1 MYEELDEFNQLK
13 SQIVIEFKKSYN
25 RLLETIKKYKFREN
39 SSKGFAAKQNRNSRI
54 IVTDL
59 QILNRILDSTLQY
72 IDTFI
77 LQSGPTEDLNKIIHY
92 LLNQY
97 INGMNSTDT
106 LLNDAMYEYY
116 DDSKSIV
123 KKNSAVRAR
132 DWKKER
138 NSALSYVLHI
148 SIGLLDIKNSLRLY
162 INDYDSKFI
171 NEYQEFI
178 EYLTSR
184 PNYYSYFTA
193 DEQLEETK
201 NNKERK
207 RKLKLNDRLKLK
219 QQN

>member
-1 MYEELDEFNQLK
+1 
-13 SQIVIEFKKSYN
+13 
-25 RLLETIKKYKFREN
+25 
-39 SSKGFAAKQNRNSRI
+39 
-54 IVTDL
+54 
-59 QILNRILDSTLQY
+59 
-72 IDTFI
+72 
-77 LQSGPTEDLNKIIHY
+77 
-92 LLNQY
+92 
-97 INGMNSTDT
+97 
-106 LLNDAMYEYY
+106 
-116 DDSKSIV
+116 
-123 KKNSAVRAR
+123 
-132 DWKKER
+132 
-138 NSALSYVLHI
+138 LHI

>member
-1 MYEELDEFNQLK
+1 MHEELDEFNNLK
-13 SQIVIEFKKSYN
+13 SQMTIEFKESYN
-25 RLLETIKKYKFREN
+25 RLLKTIKKYKFREN
-39 SSKGFAAKQNRNSRI
+39 SSKGFAVKQNRNSMLI
-54 IVTDL
+54 LSDL
-59 QILNRILDSTLQY
+59 QILNRLLDSTLQY

-77 LQSGPTEDLNKIIHY
+77 IQSDSNEGLNKKIYY

-97 INGMNSTDT
+97 INGMNSTGT

-116 DDSKSIV
+116 DDSQSIF
-123 KKNSAVRAR
+123 KKNSGARVR

-138 NSALSYVLHI
+138 NGALSYILRV

-162 INDYDSKFI
+162 INDYDNIFI
-171 NEYQEFI
+171 DEYQEFI

-184 PNYYSYFTA
+184 PNYYSYFTV

-207 RKLKLNDRLKLK
+207 RKLKSK
-219 QQN
+219 Q

>member
-1 MYEELDEFNQLK
+1 MHEELDEFNNLK
-13 SQIVIEFKKSYN
+13 SQMTIEFKESYN
-25 RLLETIKKYKFREN
+25 RLLKTIKKYKFREN
-39 SSKGFAAKQNRNSRI
+39 SSKGFAVKQNRNSMLI
-54 IVTDL
+54 LSDL
-59 QILNRILDSTLQY
+59 QILNRLLDSTLQY

-77 LQSGPTEDLNKIIHY
+77 IQSDSNECLNKKIYY

-97 INGMNSTDT
+97 INGMNSTGT

-116 DDSKSIV
+116 DDSQSIF
-123 KKNSAVRAR
+123 KKNSGARVR

-138 NSALSYVLHI
+138 NGALSYILRV

-162 INDYDSKFI
+162 INDYDNKFI
-171 NEYQEFI
+171 DEYQEFI

-184 PNYYSYFTA
+184 PNYYSYFTV

-207 RKLKLNDRLKLK
+207 RKLKSK
-219 QQN
+219 Q

>member
-1 MYEELDEFNQLK
+1 MHEKLDEFNNLK
-13 SQIVIEFKKSYN
+13 SEITIEFKESYN
-25 RLLETIKKYKFREN
+25 RLLKTIKKYNFREN
-39 SSKGFAAKQNRNSRI
+39 SSKGFAVKQNRNSRI
-54 IVTDL
+54 ILADL

-77 LQSGPTEDLNKIIHY
+77 IQNGPNEYLNKKTHY

-97 INGMNSTDT
+97 INGMNSRGT

-116 DDSKSIV
+116 DDSQSIFR
-123 KKNSAVRAR
+123 KNSSVRVR
-132 DWKKER
+132 NWKKER
-138 NSALSYVLHI
+138 NGALSYILRV

-162 INDYDSKFI
+162 INDYDNKFI
-171 NEYQEFI
+171 DEYQEFI

-184 PNYYSYFTA
+184 PNYYSYFTV

-207 RKLKLNDRLKLK
+207 RKLKSK
-219 QQN
+219 Q